1 MSPEKDVVNLWLNRQ
16 GFFTVSD
23 INANNRVVDI
33 IAIRQKGQP
42 GQPTV
47 QHVEL
52 HCSVASSTAAVS
64 EKEKADL
71 LRKFNDSNVVA
82 AVGRTIR
89 SYLGKDSE
97 YEKVLVT
104 TAPVSLPGITTIRFQ
119 EVIREVVGQLDRQNY
134 RSPIIRA
141 LQLVKFVLMANPSTI
156 AALVTK
162 GDKGDMHK
170 PMSYHNKEQLLR
182 QMLQQDVALKLFGKR
197 ESEQLIISILK
208 NSTLKQPERLAAAL
222 ETILTKRT
230 ATRFLNVLLQQKE
243 VKTAIEEEISKDQKL
258 VKFLEA

>member
-1 MSPEKDVVNLWLNRQ
+1 MSPEKDIVNLWLNRQ

-33 IAIRQKGQP
+33 IAIRQRN
-42 GQPTV
+42 QPTV

-52 HCSVASSTAAVS
+52 HCSVSSPASVVS
-64 EKEKADL
+64 EKEKAEL
-71 LRKFNDSNVVA
+71 LRKFNDSNVIA
-82 AVGRTIR
+82 AVVKTIK
-89 SYLGKDSE
+89 SYLGHDAE

-104 TAPVSLPGITTIRFQ
+104 TSQVSLPGITVLRFQ
-119 EVIREVVGQLDRQNY
+119 EVVREVVSQLDRQNY

-141 LQLVKFVLMANPSTI
+141 LQLVKFVLMSNPATI
-156 AALVTK
+156 ASLITK
-162 GDKGDMHK
+162 DDSNK
-170 PMSYHNKEQLLR
+170 PLTYQNKEQLLK
-182 QMLQQDVALKLFGKR
+182 QLLQQDAAMKLFGKKGN
-197 ESEQLIISILK
+197 EQLIIDILK
-208 NSTLKQPERLAAAL
+208 NSTLRQPERLAAAL

-258 VKFLEA
+258 AKFLEA

>member
-1 MSPEKDVVNLWLNRQ
+1 MSPEKDIVNLWLNRQ

-33 IAIRQKGQP
+33 IAIRQKNQP
-42 GQPTV
+42 VV

-52 HCSVASSTAAVS
+52 HCSVSSPAAVVN
-64 EKEKADL
+64 EREKADL
-71 LRKFNDSNVVA
+71 LRKFNDTNVVS
-82 AVGRTIR
+82 AVERTIR
-89 SYLGKDSE
+89 SYLGRESD

-104 TAPVSLPGITTIRFQ
+104 TAQVSLPGISVVRFQ
-119 EVIREVVGQLDRQNY
+119 EVIKDVVAQLDRQNY

-141 LQLVKFVLMANPSTI
+141 LQLVKFVLMASPAAI
-156 AALVTK
+156 AALMGK
-162 GDKGDMHK
+162 DDSDKHK
-170 PMSYHNKEQLLR
+170 PLTYHSKEQLLK
-182 QMLQQDVALKLFGKR
+182 QLLEQDAALKLFGKK
-197 ESEQLIISILK
+197 ENEQLIISILK

-258 VKFLEA
+258 VKFLQA

>member
-1 MSPEKDVVNLWLNRQ
+1 MSPENDIVNLWLNRQ

-33 IAIRQKGQP
+33 IAIRQKSQLS
-42 GQPTV
+42 V

-52 HCSVASSTAAVS
+52 HCSVSSAAAVVS

-71 LRKFNDSNVVA
+71 LRKFNDANVIATVE
-82 AVGRTIR
+82 RTIR
-89 SYLGKDSE
+89 SYLGRDCE
-97 YEKVLVT
+97 YEKVLVST
-104 TAPVSLPGITTIRFQ
+104 SNVSLPEITVVRFQ
-119 EVIREVVGQLDRQNY
+119 EVIKEVVSELDRQNY

-141 LQLVKFVLMANPSTI
+141 LQLVKFVLMANPETI

-162 GDKGDMHK
+162 GDVHK

-197 ESEQLIISILK
+197 ENEQLIVSILK

>member
-1 MSPEKDVVNLWLNRQ
+1 MSPEKDIVNLWLNRQ

-33 IAIRQKGQP
+33 IAIRQKN
-42 GQPTV
+42 QPTV

-52 HCSVASSTAAVS
+52 HCSVSSPAVVVS

-71 LRKFNDSNVVA
+71 LRKFNDANVA
-82 AVGRTIR
+82 AAVERTIR
-89 SYLGKDSE
+89 SYLGHDAE

-104 TAPVSLPGITTIRFQ
+104 TAQVSLPGITVLRFQ
-119 EVIREVVGQLDRQNY
+119 EVVREVVSQLDRQNY

-141 LQLVKFVLMANPSTI
+141 LQLVKFVLMANPATI
-156 AALVTK
+156 ASLVTK
-162 GDKGDMHK
+162 EDSNK
-170 PMSYHNKEQLLR
+170 PLTYHNKEQLLK
-182 QMLQQDVALKLFGKR
+182 QLLQQEVALKLFGKKGN
-197 ESEQLIISILK
+197 EQLIINILK
-208 NSTLKQPERLAAAL
+208 NSTLRQPERLAAAL
-222 ETILTKRT
+222 ESILTKRT
-230 ATRFLNVLLQQKE
+230 ATKFLNVLLQQKE

>member
-33 IAIRQKGQP
+33 IAIRQKNQP
-42 GQPTV
+42 VV

-52 HCSVASSTAAVS
+52 HCSVSSTSPVVS
-64 EKEKADL
+64 DREKADL
-71 LRKFNDSNVVA
+71 LRKFNDANVA
-82 AVGRTIR
+82 AAVDRTIR
-89 SYLGKDSE
+89 SCLGRESE

-104 TAPVSLPGITTIRFQ
+104 TAHVNLPGITVVRFQ
-119 EVIREVVGQLDRQNY
+119 EVIKDVVSQLDRQNY
-134 RSPIIRA
+134 RSPIMRT
-141 LQLVKFVLMANPSTI
+141 LQLVKFVLMSNPATI
-156 AALVTK
+156 AALM
-162 GDKGDMHK
+162 GRDDSDKNK
-170 PMSYHNKEQLLR
+170 PLSYQNKEQLLK
-182 QMLQQDVALKLFGKR
+182 QLLQQEAALKLFAKK
-197 ESEQLIISILK
+197 ENEQLIISLLK

-222 ETILTKRT
+222 ETVLTKRT

-258 VKFLEA
+258 ARFLQG

>member
-1 MSPEKDVVNLWLNRQ
+1 MNPEKEIVNLWLNRQ

-33 IAIRQKGQP
+33 IAIRQRGQP
-42 GQPTV
+42 VV

-52 HCSVASSTAAVS
+52 HCSVSSPSAVVS

-71 LRKFNDSNVVA
+71 LRKFNDANVIA
-82 AVGRTIR
+82 AVERTIR
-89 SYLGKDSE
+89 SYLGKDYE

-104 TAPVSLPGITTIRFQ
+104 TSHVSLPGITVVRFQ
-119 EVIREVVGQLDRQNY
+119 EVLREVMAQLDRQNY
-134 RSPIIRA
+134 RSPITRA
-141 LQLVKFVLMANPSTI
+141 LQLVKFVVMANPSTI
-156 AALVTK
+156 AALFGK
-162 GDKGDMHK
+162 DSSDRHK
-170 PMSYHNKEQLLR
+170 PLTYHNKEQLLK
-182 QMLQQDVALKLFGKR
+182 QLLQQDVALKLFGKK
-197 ESEQLIISILK
+197 ENEQLIVSILK
-208 NSTLKQPERLAAAL
+208 SSSLRQPERLAAAL

>member
-1 MSPEKDVVNLWLNRQ
+1 MNPEKEIVNLWLNRQ

-33 IAIRQKGQP
+33 VAIRQRNQP
-42 GQPTV
+42 VV

-52 HCSVASSTAAVS
+52 HCSVSSPSSVVS

-82 AVGRTIR
+82 AVERAIR
-89 SYLGKDSE
+89 SQLGKDSE
-97 YEKVLVT
+97 YEKVLVA
-104 TAPVSLPGITTIRFQ
+104 TAHVSLQGITVISFQ
-119 EVIREVVGQLDRQNY
+119 DVIREVIGDLDRQNY
-134 RSPIIRA
+134 QSPIIRS
-141 LQLVKFVLMANPSTI
+141 LQLVKYVLISNPSMLASLFAKDDLNRPLT
-156 AALVTK
+156 
-162 GDKGDMHK
+162 
-170 PMSYHNKEQLLR
+170 YHNKEQMLR
-182 QMLQQDVALKLFGKR
+182 QLLQQDVALKLFGKKQN
-197 ESEQLIISILK
+197 EQIIISILK

-222 ETILTKRT
+222 ETVLTKRT

-243 VKTAIEEEISKDQKL
+243 IKSAIEEEISEDQKL

>member
-42 GQPTV
+42 SQPTV

-52 HCSVASSTAAVS
+52 HCSVSSSTAVVS

-82 AVGRTIR
+82 AVEKAIR

-104 TAPVSLPGITTIRFQ
+104 TAPVTLSGITVVRFQ
-119 EVIREVVGQLDRQNY
+119 EVIREVVSQLDRQNY
-134 RSPIIRA
+134 RSPIMRA

-156 AALVTK
+156 AALMGKENT
-162 GDKGDMHK
+162 HK
-170 PMSYHNKEQLLR
+170 PLSYHNKEQLLK
-182 QMLQQDVALKLFGKR
+182 QLLQQDVALKLFGKK
-197 ESEQLIISILK
+197 ENEQLIVSILK

-243 VKTAIEEEISKDQKL
+243 VKIAIEEEISKDQKL

>member
-1 MSPEKDVVNLWLNRQ
+1 MSPEKDIVNLWLNRQ

-42 GQPTV
+42 TV

-52 HCSVASSTAAVS
+52 HCSVSSPAAVVS
-64 EKEKADL
+64 DKEKADL
-71 LRKFNDSNVVA
+71 LRKFNDANVMA
-82 AVGRTIR
+82 AVERTIKT
-89 SYLGKDSE
+89 YLGHDAE

-104 TAPVSLPGITTIRFQ
+104 TSPVSLPGITVLRFQ
-119 EVIREVVGQLDRQNY
+119 EVLREVVSQLDRQNY

-141 LQLVKFVLMANPSTI
+141 LQLFKFVLLANPASI
-156 AALVTK
+156 ASLVTK
-162 GDKGDMHK
+162 GGSNKHL
-170 PMSYHNKEQLLR
+170 SYHNKEQLLKEL
-182 QMLQQDVALKLFGKR
+182 LQQEAALKLFGKKGN
-197 ESEQLIISILK
+197 EQLIIDILK
-208 NSTLKQPERLAAAL
+208 NSSLKQPERLAAAL

-230 ATRFLNVLLQQKE
+230 ATRFLNVLLQQKD

>member
-1 MSPEKDVVNLWLNRQ
+1 MNPEKEIVNLWLNRQ

-33 IAIRQKGQP
+33 IGIRQRNQP
-42 GQPTV
+42 VV

-52 HCSVASSTAAVS
+52 HCSVSSPSTVVS

-71 LRKFNDSNVVA
+71 LRKFNDSNVTA
-82 AVGRTIR
+82 AVERTIK
-89 SYLGKDSE
+89 SYLGKEFE

-104 TAPVSLPGITTIRFQ
+104 TAQVSLPGITVISFQ
-119 EVIREVVGQLDRQNY
+119 EVIREVVSQLDRQNY
-134 RSPIIRA
+134 RSPIIRS
-141 LQLVKFVLMANPSTI
+141 LQLVKYVLISNPSMLASLFAKDDSNRPLT
-156 AALVTK
+156 
-162 GDKGDMHK
+162 
-170 PMSYHNKEQLLR
+170 YHNKEQLLR
-182 QMLQQDVALKLFGKR
+182 QMLQQDVAMKLFGKKQN
-197 ESEQLIISILK
+197 EQLIISILK

-230 ATRFLNVLLQQKE
+230 ATRFLNVLLQQKD
-243 VKTAIEEEISKDQKL
+243 VKSAIEEEISKDQKL

>member
-1 MSPEKDVVNLWLNRQ
+1 MSPEKDIVNLWLNRQ

-42 GQPTV
+42 NQPTV

-52 HCSVASSTAAVS
+52 HCSVASSTAVVS
-64 EKEKADL
+64 DKEKADL
-71 LRKFNDSNVVA
+71 LRKFNDSNVIA
-82 AVGRTIR
+82 AVERTIR

-104 TAPVSLPGITTIRFQ
+104 TAPVSLPGITVVRFQ
-119 EVIREVVGQLDRQNY
+119 EVIREVVSELDRQNY

-156 AALVTK
+156 AALMAK
-162 GDKGDMHK
+162 GNMHK
-170 PMSYHNKEQLLR
+170 PMTYHNKEQLLR
-182 QMLQQDVALKLFGKR
+182 QMLQQDVALKLFGKK
-197 ESEQLIISILK
+197 ENEQLIVSILK

-222 ETILTKRT
+222 ESILTKRT